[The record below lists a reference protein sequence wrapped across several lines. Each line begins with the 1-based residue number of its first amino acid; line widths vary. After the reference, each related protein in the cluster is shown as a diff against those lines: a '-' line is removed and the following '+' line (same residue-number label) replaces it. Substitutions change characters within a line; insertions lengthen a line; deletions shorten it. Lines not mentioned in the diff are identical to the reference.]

1 MSNRNYING
10 RNFEYVVKKKLESK
24 GWTVWRTP
32 GSRSKADLIAMKRIN
47 GMKQIETVGGYMYQ
61 EDIGSQ
67 VQLVQC
73 KSGNARLS
81 KKGKKEFL
89 EFAQS
94 VGAEAVY
101 AYRPTPRTMKLEIL
115 DE

>member
-10 RNFEYVVKKKLESK
+10 RNFEYVVKKKLESE

-32 GSRSKADLIAMKRIN
+32 GSKSKADLIAVRKQTIEISLYSNKRIPR
-47 GMKQIETVGGYMYQ
+47 VR
-61 EDIGSQ
+61 
-67 VQLVQC
+67 LVQC

-94 VGAEAVY
+94 VGAEAMY
-101 AYRPTPRTMKLEIL
+101 AYRPTPRTIRLETL